1 MRDVNYGEFRSAM
14 HASPPQW
21 GRAARFIPDREHPM
35 FELMFAQWTRGCD
48 LEILAGSVWYSVR
61 GQRVQDVFEA
71 LVSSEGYG
79 VHVEGVC
86 LGLFPDARRSRRCAI
101 LAETVAVNLK
111 HGYQLTGDLA
121 EPNTWD
127 TLVDAMMRVRPR
139 DAVDIAGRWGQ
150 AVRRGRDQR
159 QGDGWPST
167 RRMLDVVFRWLVQY
181 ALDNTG
187 LKANDLRVEWVRM
200 WEWMRQEATA
210 LAKAQPETH
219 GHILEDVYRVT
230 HYTEFKRELD
240 DKANAG
246 DWAKIGVRMS
256 MDHYAVCRILAK
268 RELELIWKQNEWSPG
283 GVNA

>member
-14 HASPPQW
+14 HATPPQW
-21 GRAARFIPDREHPM
+21 GHAARFIPDREHPM
-35 FELMFAQWTRGCD
+35 FESMFAQWTRGCD
-48 LEILAGSVWYSVR
+48 LEALAESVWYSVR
-61 GQRVQDVFEA
+61 GQQVEDVFEA
-71 LVSSEGYG
+71 LVSSDGYG

-86 LGLFPDARRSRRCAI
+86 LAVFRDTFRSRRCAI
-101 LAETVAVNLK
+101 LADTVAVNLK

-139 DAVDIAGRWGQ
+139 DAVDIASRWGQ

-167 RRMLDVVFRWLVQY
+167 RSMLDIVNRWLVQY

-187 LKANDLRVEWVRM
+187 LKANDLRVEWVSM
-200 WEWMRQEATA
+200 WEWMRGEATA

-219 GHILEDVYRVT
+219 GHILEDVYRIT

-240 DKANAG
+240 AEGHAG
-246 DWAKIGVRMS
+246 DTPKIGVRMS
-256 MDHYAVCRILAK
+256 RDHHTVCKILAK
-268 RELELIWKQNEWSPG
+268 RELELIWKENEWTPG
-283 GVNA
+283 GANV